1 MFGSR
6 QPKSVFSCIQTDST
20 SLERPIILDKPKGVS
35 SGSSTLKEGM
45 PRVAQENQNQHQ
57 SVENRYLAAA
67 LRGNWQSA
75 RAILEAD
82 RDAVRRS
89 LTETRE
95 SVLHI
100 AFASKHTAFVKEVVR
115 FLTPEELEQKNVDG
129 DTALCFAA
137 KSGTVTIAKAMLN
150 RTRNS
155 RLLYIRNS
163 EYRTPLHIAAK
174 LGSREM
180 TLYLY
185 SKTEL
190 KFLSTDERMEI
201 LMATITN
208 DMYGMSHISV
218 TYIALDILRRF
229 DALATTR
236 NEKTIAALREL
247 AKKPFAF
254 GSNSQL
260 SLWKRRFNFCIRDK
274 TNTQALVQEM
284 INRISIAIQDF
295 PGNRFSNIFLR
306 TPLFDAAEFG
316 NAEFLII
323 LIRTYPDMIW
333 TTNNFHQS
341 LFHIAVINRQESVFK
356 LIHEMGAMKEI
367 ILTYVDTYKQN
378 ILHLAGKLA
387 PKARLNLVPGA
398 ALRMQRELLWFKE
411 VERIVPPSYP
421 KMRDNENR
429 TPWDLFTEEHKE
441 LRREGEKWMKDT
453 VNFYIVVATLI
464 TGVVFAAT
472 FTVPGGSNQ
481 DTGIPIFSK
490 SIWFRVLLISDAI
503 ALVFSSTSILMF
515 LSILTSC
522 FTEMDFLVSLPT
534 KLELGVTALFI
545 SIAGMLVAFSATC
558 CLVLKSEMASIPI
571 VIFASASVPI
581 ILFVRLH
588 YQFWVDII
596 RSTFSSRFLFGP
608 LNDPFEL

>member
-1 MFGSR
+1 
-6 QPKSVFSCIQTDST
+6 
-20 SLERPIILDKPKGVS
+20 
-35 SGSSTLKEGM
+35 
-45 PRVAQENQNQHQ
+45 
-57 SVENRYLAAA
+57 
-67 LRGNWQSA
+67 
-75 RAILEAD
+75 
-82 RDAVRRS
+82 
-89 LTETRE
+89 
-95 SVLHI
+95 
-100 AFASKHTAFVKEVVR
+100 
-115 FLTPEELEQKNVDG
+115 
-129 DTALCFAA
+129 
-137 KSGTVTIAKAMLN
+137 MLN
-150 RTRNS
+150 RTKNS

-190 KFLSTDERMEI
+190 RFLSTDERMEI

-208 DMYGMSHISV
+208 DMYDM
-218 TYIALDILRRF
+218 ALKILEEDRT
-229 DALATTR
+229 LATSKDA
-236 NEKTIAALREL
+236 KTIAALREL
-247 AKKPFAF
+247 AKKPFAI

-284 INRISIAIQDF
+284 INRISIAIKQF

-333 TTNNFHQS
+333 TTNIFHQS

-356 LIHEMGAMKEI
+356 LTHEMGAMKEI

-534 KLELGVTALFI
+534 KLELGVTALFF

-558 CLVLKSEMASIPI
+558 CLVFKSEMASTPI

-608 LNDPFEL
+608 LNDSFELRRGV